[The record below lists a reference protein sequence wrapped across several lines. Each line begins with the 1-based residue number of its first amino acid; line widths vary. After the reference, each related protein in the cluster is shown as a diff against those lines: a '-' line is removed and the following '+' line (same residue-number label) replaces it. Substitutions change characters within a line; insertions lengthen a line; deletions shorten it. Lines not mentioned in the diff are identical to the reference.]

1 MTATTQTVPPRRSG
15 VLRALRSAVTH
26 ALYFVCLP
34 LVLIAAW
41 WVSSRNSVSMVFPPL
56 SDILGDFDPTWMQG
70 RLLTDALPSVGRLL
84 AGYGIALGVGV
95 ALGTVIGLSPKLRAF
110 AEPVFEFF
118 RAVPAPVL
126 VPVLMLLLGIGPA
139 MKVFVI
145 AFGSFWPVL
154 LNTTEGVRSVD
165 SALRDV
171 AQTYHFRR
179 STFLMAVVLPSASP
193 QIMAGARQA
202 LSLAVIL
209 MVISEMFAAN
219 NGLGFMVVQFQRS
232 FAIPEMWTGII
243 LLGVL
248 GMVLSV
254 VFRAFEMRV
263 LSWYDG
269 MKKTQRGSGRGI

>member
-1 MTATTQTVPPRRSG
+1 MSAITQTLSPRPSRIG
-15 VLRALRSAVTH
+15 RTWRPVIMHV
-26 ALYFVCLP
+26 LYFVGLP
-34 LVLIAAW
+34 AVLLAAW
-41 WVSSRNSVSMVFPPL
+41 WISSRDSSSMLFPPL
-56 SDILGDFDPTWMQG
+56 SDILADFGPTWMQG
-70 RLLTDALPSVGRLL
+70 RLMTDALPSIGRLL
-84 AGYGIALGVGV
+84 AGYGAAVIFGIAFGM
-95 ALGTVIGLSPKLRAF
+95 AIGLSPKLRAF
-110 AEPVFEFF
+110 IEPVSEFF

-126 VPVLMLLLGIGPA
+126 VPVLMLLLGIGTT

-154 LNTTEGVRSVD
+154 LNTTEGVRALD

-179 STFLMAVVLPSASP
+179 GTFLTAVVLRGASP

-219 NGLGFMVVQFQRS
+219 NGLGFTVVQFQRS
-232 FAIPEMWTGII
+232 FAIPEMWTGIL

-248 GMVLSV
+248 GMVLSAM
-254 VFRAFEMRV
+254 FRFVEARV
-263 LSWYDG
+263 LNWYDN
-269 MKKTQRGSGRGI
+269 MHKTQRGGGRGI